1 MNNQNENQACRTSKS
16 SAAILGPIARKTAGC
31 ALMSLCLQLVAGQAS
46 AQTNVQI
53 YGVVDNAIQS
63 TFGQGTLGQTKTE
76 VTSGYFAASRLGFK
90 GSEDLGDGMKAFFQL
105 EMGLATNTGALQQGG
120 RLFGRTAQVG
130 ISSSLGSL
138 ALGRLGTPGSGTG
151 PYNMT
156 NGPKPID
163 PFYLGYGAAGW
174 ANSSNTMAL
183 PLRADNSL
191 VYRTPQLGG
200 LTFAGLYSFQR
211 DGTEAV
217 GASTNA
223 RVTGLGL
230 SYDHGPLFAM
240 ISYDHTDNPLPGQPA
255 QTALQ
260 VGAVYDFNIVKLHM
274 MAGQEKN
281 EFLFSTAVES
291 ALASRANFAAIG
303 LTVPLS
309 SGRIMLGLQARKASQ
324 IQGGSYGRRIASVGY
339 TYDLSKR
346 TALNMAFSDSRANQ
360 ALASNPSFNFRQVG
374 CGVSHFF

>member
-1 MNNQNENQACRTSKS
+1 MDDKNKKQAQLKAGP
-16 SAAILGPIARKTAGC
+16 AAASLGHAARKAGC
-31 ALMSLCLQLVAGQAS
+31 ALLPLCLQLAAGQAS
-46 AQTNVQI
+46 AQTSVQM
-53 YGVVDNAIQS
+53 YGVVDNAVQS
-63 TFGQGTLGQTKTE
+63 TFGQGASGQTKTE
-76 VTSGYFAASRLGFK
+76 VISGYFAASRLGFK

-105 EMGLATNTGALQQGG
+105 EMGLATDTGALQQGG

-130 ISSSLGSL
+130 ISTSMGSL

-211 DGTEAV
+211 DGAEAV
-217 GASTNA
+217 GASANA

-230 SYDHGPLFAM
+230 SYDGGPLFAM
-240 ISYDHTDNPLPGQPA
+240 ISYDHISNPLPGQPA

-260 VGAVYDFNIVKLHM
+260 IGAVYDFRVVKLHM

-281 EFLFSTAVES
+281 EFLFSSAVEA

-303 LTVPLS
+303 LTVPLA
-309 SGRIMLGLQARKASQ
+309 SGRIMLSLQSRNATQA
-324 IQGGSYGRRIASVGY
+324 QGAYGRRIASVGY
-339 TYDLSKR
+339 THDLSKR

-360 ALASNPSFNFRQVG
+360 ALAGNPGFNFRQVG
-374 CGVSHFF
+374 FGVSHFF